1 MPKASAIPTR
11 LVLIAK
17 CGNYTRDDISDS
29 LLEHGY
35 PISLPEIEIFTLSS
49 PSCTPID
56 LKASFKEGAHQKKQQ
71 YQDQKMNG
79 GNVSTKT
86 ETLLEVRPLV
96 SCNKKNVAA
105 KNWFIRKLQ
114 VAQKRIRTHY
124 VEHCKGSVLKDAA
137 NVLMLS
143 YITIKSQPGSKQ
155 NSLLPPESGGESI
168 FYKVPDKKCCFK
180 GPNNCNDWLIS
191 NCHIMNLGYGEDS
204 KGKVVKHNRFW
215 FAWDVFY
222 QRAPH
227 EILCR
232 QPAFMEEET

>member
-1 MPKASAIPTR
+1 
-11 LVLIAK
+11 
-17 CGNYTRDDISDS
+17 
-29 LLEHGY
+29 
-35 PISLPEIEIFTLSS
+35 
-49 PSCTPID
+49 
-56 LKASFKEGAHQKKQQ
+56 
-71 YQDQKMNG
+71 
-79 GNVSTKT
+79 
-86 ETLLEVRPLV
+86 
-96 SCNKKNVAA
+96 
-105 KNWFIRKLQ
+105 
-114 VAQKRIRTHY
+114 
-124 VEHCKGSVLKDAA
+124 
-137 NVLMLS
+137 MLS

-232 QPAFMEEET
+232 QHEFMEEETCREARKADTWEGGARKKQLTLNEVAPKEIKDLCELNVAMSKN